1 MYKFGFSI
9 DKKNAIP
16 LVIETFENI
25 DKYNSSTP
33 YPLKKES
40 LVFLEPPFSHWLFIA
55 DPEKSYHQFGVLP
68 KQLPPDVF
76 FIEKRK
82 DQFDSHDIFL
92 GWALGSYVFDQYK
105 TTKNKNKPLL
115 FLEDEK
121 SISDILAIYITRDL
135 INTPPNDMGPKEFVE
150 YATYMLKDTTAVVQ
164 IHKADLKTWPS
175 VYHVGKGSTREPL
188 VLEIDWS
195 PEVSNLSIGLAGKG
209 ICFDTGGYNLKT
221 GTSMNLMKKDMG
233 GAAQALALTKW
244 IIDEKLPIKLKTI
257 IPLAENS
264 ISGSAYRPSDV
275 ITSKKGIT
283 IEVGDTDA
291 EGRIVLC
298 DALYALCEN
307 KPDLVIDFATLTGAA
322 RIALGE
328 IPALFSNNQNLAKD
342 LLNIANKIHDPLWQL
357 PLWEPY
363 KKNIKGKVADISNIG
378 SSPYAGAITAAL
390 FLNEFI
396 PDDIPWAH
404 IDFMAWNLQNS
415 PARPE
420 GAEAMG
426 LRSVFEYL
434 KQKAHNE
441 LR

>member
-1 MYKFGFSI
+1 MHQFGFCT

-16 LVIETFENI
+16 LVIDDTHSVE
-25 DKYNSSTP
+25 KYKSATNSL
-33 YPLKKES
+33 LKKGS
-40 LVFLEPPFSHWLFIA
+40 LVFLDAPFDHWLFIA
-55 DPEKSYHQFGVLP
+55 DPEKSYHQFGILP
-68 KQLPPDVF
+68 KLLPSDVF
-76 FIEKRK
+76 YIEKLN
-82 DQFDSHDIFL
+82 DQFNPHDVFL
-92 GWALGSYVFDQYK
+92 GWALGGYVFDTYK
-105 TTKNKNKPLL
+105 TLKNKNRPLL
-115 FLEDEK
+115 FLDDEK
-121 SISDILAIYITRDL
+121 SIFDIAAVYLTRDL
-135 INTPPNDMGPKEFVE
+135 INTPPNDMGPEEF
-150 YATYMLKDTTAVVQ
+150 AQCAKDLLKNTNAVLRV
-164 IHKADLKTWPS
+164 HAADSKTWPS
-175 VYHVGKGSTREPL
+175 VYHVGKGSVRVPL

-195 PEVSNLSIGLAGKG
+195 SKNPTLSVGLAGKG

-244 IIDEKLPIKLKTI
+244 IIDENLPIKLKTI

-275 ITSKKGIT
+275 IKSKKGIT
-283 IEVGDTDA
+283 VEVGDTDA

-298 DALYALCEN
+298 DALYTLSQEN
-307 KPDLVIDFATLTGAA
+307 PDIIIDFATLTGAA

-328 IPALFSNNQNLAKD
+328 IPALFSNNQNLAND
-342 LLNIANKIHDPLWQL
+342 LLGIANKIHDPLWQL

-363 KKNIKGKVADISNIG
+363 KESIKGKVADISNIG
-378 SSPYAGAITAAL
+378 ASPYAGAITAAL

-396 PDDIPWAH
+396 PENTPWVH

-420 GAEAMG
+420 GGEAMG

-434 KQKAHNE
+434 KQKAQNE